1 MTASGPDFRRD
12 SHPLLHPSYGHPS
25 GRMTPLEVGGVAVDH
40 LSINTKVEGG
50 ASRTVIIIV
59 TDPLLVDPEPSK
71 PRRGS
76 TNDLLFRVTSVGIG
90 RHFLCDRAEYRHSTI
105 VYRKCGLRS
114 VWINKEAANSHS
126 S

>member
-1 MTASGPDFRRD
+1 
-12 SHPLLHPSYGHPS
+12 
-25 GRMTPLEVGGVAVDH
+25 MTPLEVGGVAVDH

-50 ASRTVIIIV
+50 VSRTVIIIII

-90 RHFLCDRAEYRHSTI
+90 RHFLCDKAEYRHSTI
-105 VYRKCGLRS
+105 VHRKCGLRS
-114 VWINKEAANSHS
+114 GWINEKAANSHS